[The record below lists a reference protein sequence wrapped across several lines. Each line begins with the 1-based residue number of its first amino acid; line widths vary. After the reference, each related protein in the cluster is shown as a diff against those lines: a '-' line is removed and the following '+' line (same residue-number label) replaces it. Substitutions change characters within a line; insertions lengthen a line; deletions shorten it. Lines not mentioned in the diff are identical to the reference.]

1 MTDDKFAQN
10 EPLTHIIEFLDKAGE
25 DKLASQ
31 VLDVFAKFSS
41 EIEQFNLLAKLY
53 LDLREGE
60 KAEMYAL
67 RVLSMV
73 DTPEQKYSCRA
84 NLGKMYNNLNQP
96 EKSIVFTEEN
106 LKITPNSVD
115 ALLEKVFSLYLM
127 GKKDEAEVILRDLKA
142 NEHLLDERNRTI
154 VNFNL
159 GSYDMEQ
166 GKFLQGLEGFL
177 VNVKKLKI
185 WFSPRELPYQFWNGE
200 PPSYKGRT
208 MILFM
213 EGGGIGDD
221 FITVR
226 WMDNLREMGYDPV
239 FYTGKPDVCRV
250 FNNNGYKAVLDIDNV
265 PPDSLWM
272 YAMMTPIH
280 LKVKPE
286 EVCRVDY
293 LKPTEE
299 ARQKWAY
306 IKNSDKIRVGVRWQ
320 GNSKNER
327 DLHRQVPLDGIMR
340 TLKSVFKDSEVEYYS
355 LQIDDGIEKLKDYP
369 ELIDVSKDIKSF
381 DDTFAIV
388 ENLDYVV
395 TSCTSVLHAAA
406 IRGVKTL
413 GLVPIS
419 AYFTWLSPTTDGR
432 PKNTSIWYPDNLRIF
447 RQVKPKNWDEPFEKV
462 REFLLKDLSNG

>member
-1 MTDDKFAQN
+1 MSDDKFAPN

-25 DKLASQ
+25 DKLASD
-31 VLDVFAKFSS
+31 VLDVFAKFSNQV
-41 EIEQFNLLAKLY
+41 EQYNLLAKLY
-53 LDLREGE
+53 LDLRNGE
-60 KAEMYAL
+60 RAESCAL
-67 RVLSMV
+67 KVLNMV
-73 DTPEQKYSCRA
+73 DTPEQKYACRG

-96 EKSIVFTEEN
+96 EKSIVHTEEN
-106 LKITPNSVD
+106 LKVNPNNPDS
-115 ALLEKVFSLYLM
+115 LLEKVFSLYLL
-127 GKKDEAEVILRDLKA
+127 GRKDEAEVILRNLKA
-142 NEHLLDERNRTI
+142 NEHLLSEKNRIT

-166 GKFLQGLEGFL
+166 GKFLEGLEGFL

-200 PPSYKGRT
+200 APTYPGRT
-208 MILFM
+208 IILFM

-226 WMDNLREMGYDPV
+226 WMDNLRDMGYNPI
-239 FYTGKPDVCRV
+239 FYTGKPDVCKI
-250 FNNNGYKAVLDIDNV
+250 FNNNGYKAVLDIDHV
-265 PPDSLWM
+265 PSDSLWM

-293 LKPTEE
+293 LEPTEQ
-299 ARQKWAY
+299 ARYKWAH
-306 IKNSDKIRVGVRWQ
+306 IGKSSKIRIGVRWQ

-327 DLHRQVPLDGIMR
+327 DLHRQVPLDGIMQ

-355 LQIDDGIEKLKDYP
+355 LQIDDGIERLADYP

-388 ENLDYVV
+388 EHLDYVV

-419 AYFTWLSPTTDGR
+419 AYFTWLSPPTEGR
-432 PKNTSIWYPDNLRIF
+432 PSNTSIWYPDNLRIF
-447 RQVKPKNWDEPFEKV
+447 KQVKPKNWDEPFNKMK
-462 REFLLKDLSNG
+462 EFLLEDISQ